1 MMVWVRGQGPVEKEA
16 GGSVLAPDSQAA
28 RLGVFPNTHL
38 GVAVKVCFSIYVLI
52 TVVKFT

>member
-52 TVVKFT
+52 TVVKFA